1 MLAIMNRVEESVP
14 DFARIQKPTT
24 LGPPQYVNDRAKV
37 S

>member
-1 MLAIMNRVEESVP
+1 MLAIMNQIEESVP

-24 LGPPQYVNDRAKV
+24 LGHPQYVNDGAKV